1 MSVARTIEWAKT
13 RAKAEA
19 LLARIEADA
28 VVARQQRAKIV
39 RAGAERILKISDEE
53 LRERFSTR

>member
-39 RAGAERILKISDEE
+39 RARAERILKISDEE

>member
-19 LLARIEADA
+19 LLARIDGDA
-28 VVARQQRAKIV
+28 VGARQQRAKIV
-39 RAGAERILKISDEE
+39 RARAECILRGSGEE